1 MQPENRVVSI
11 KLKTVSFCG
20 LAAALLLLQSGL
32 LRQELGACS
41 VMQLVIV
48 QLQLVMLPLQLFT
61 AASNTVNAAGVMLL
75 QLVCVSSSKVLAV

>member
-20 LAAALLLLQSGL
+20 LAAALLLQSGL

>member
-11 KLKTVSFCG
+11 KLKTVSLCG
-20 LAAALLLLQSGL
+20 LAALLQSGL
-32 LRQELGACS
+32 LRQELGASS

-61 AASNTVNAAGVMLL
+61 AASNT
-75 QLVCVSSSKVLAV
+75 LV